1 MLDSK
6 AIETEKEGSF
16 FFSYPGELF
25 CLLSR
30 STSSSSSSD
39 TSSDGCSFFYMVS
52 AAGVALWLD
61 GKSIFSFGVVL

>member
-1 MLDSK
+1 VN
-6 AIETEKEGSF
+6 F
-16 FFSYPGELF
+16 F

-30 STSSSSSSD
+30 STSSSSSSSSSSSD